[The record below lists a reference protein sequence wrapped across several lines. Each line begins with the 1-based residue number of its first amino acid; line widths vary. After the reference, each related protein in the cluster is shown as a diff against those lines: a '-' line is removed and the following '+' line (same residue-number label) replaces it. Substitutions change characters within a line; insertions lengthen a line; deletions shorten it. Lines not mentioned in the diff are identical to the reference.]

1 VKLVVV
7 VWTDAC
13 LRSDWS
19 LGVDFAC
26 AVMTTVGWLVAEDDD
41 TIAVASE
48 QDTKNPTDF
57 RGVTSIPK
65 VNVLSIDDQKGGD

>member
-1 VKLVVV
+1 VRLVVV

-26 AVMTTVGWLVAEDDD
+26 AIMRTTGWVVAEDDD

-65 VNVLSIDDQKGGD
+65 VNVLSIEHQK